1 MSDFAERVGSAKPS
15 MLQDFEAKKR
25 TEINFINGAIPL
37 LAAELKITTPFN
49 DYVCK
54 IIHEAEILIERS

>member
-1 MSDFAERVGSAKPS
+1 

-54 IIHEAEILIERS
+54 IIHEAEVSSERS

>member
-1 MSDFAERVGSAKPS
+1 

-54 IIHEAEILIERS
+54 IIHEAEISTERS